1 VRIANI
7 NGRAALA
14 VAEGFID
21 IHEASNGALPS
32 SVREV
37 LGRLDEVRAFAN
49 SFADLAPT
57 DEQLEEL
64 QRDERLGV
72 VVDQPRQVFAVG
84 LNYRTHAHEMG
95 LANPSQPMIFTKFQ
109 SSLAGQHAHIPRVSD
124 TTDWEA
130 EMVIVIGRGGRNIA
144 EGDALT
150 AVAGFCVGQDISDRG
165 LQMAGNPAQ
174 FSLGKSWQNFGPV
187 GPWIT
192 TTDEIDSAD
201 DLAIRCAVS
210 GVTFQDSRTSDMV
223 FSVPEVVSYLSHHVE
238 LFPGDLIFTG
248 SPHGVGQGMKPPRFL
263 AVGDTLETSIEGLG
277 TLYCDVVAPDS
288 L

>member
-1 VRIANI
+1 MRIANI
-7 NGRAALA
+7 NGRASLA

-21 IHEASNGALPS
+21 IHDASKGVLPT
-32 SVREV
+32 SVREA
-37 LGRLDEVRAFAN
+37 LGRLDEVRDLAN
-49 SFADLAPT
+49 TFADLAPT
-57 DEQLEEL
+57 AEQLDEL

-109 SSLAGQHAHIPRVSD
+109 SALAGQHAHIPRVSD

-130 EMVIVIGRGGRNIA
+130 EMVIVIGHGGRNISEA
-144 EGDALT
+144 DVSA
-150 AVAGFCVGQDISDRG
+150 AVAGFCVGQDISDRS

-192 TTDEIDSAD
+192 TTDEIESAD
-201 DLAIRCAVS
+201 DLAISCAVS
-210 GVTFQDSRTSDMV
+210 GVTYQDSSTSDMV
-223 FSVPEVVSYLSHHVE
+223 FSVPEVVSYLSRHVE

-263 AVGDTLETSIEGLG
+263 AVGDTLETTIDGLG
-277 TLYCDVVAPDS
+277 TLFCDVVAPDT

>member
-1 VRIANI
+1 VSGGFVDIA
-7 NGRAALA
+7 
-14 VAEGFID
+14 
-21 IHEASNGALPS
+21 EASNGALSS

-37 LGRLDEVRAFAN
+37 LG
-49 SFADLAPT
+49 
-57 DEQLEEL
+57 QLEDLRTLNQALGGLIPTQDEL
-64 QRDERLGV
+64 PELAKDERLDV
-72 VVDQPRQVFAVG
+72 VVDEPRQVFAVG

-95 LANPSQPMIFTKFQ
+95 LANPTAPMIFTKFP
-109 SSLAGQHAHIPRVSD
+109 SCLAGQHAQVPRVSD

-130 EMVIVIGRGGRNIA
+130 EMVIVIGRGGRAISEA
-144 EGDALT
+144 DALS

-192 TTDEIDSAD
+192 TTDEIASAD
-201 DLAIRCAVS
+201 DLAIQCS
-210 GVTFQDSRTSDMV
+210 ISDTLFQDSRTSDMV
-223 FSVPEVVSYLSHHVE
+223 FSVSEVVSYLSQRVE

-248 SPHGVGQGMKPPRFL
+248 SPHGVGQGLKPPRFL
-263 AVGDTLETSIEGLG
+263 AVGDTIATTIEGLG
-277 TLYCDVVAPDS
+277 TLYCDVVDPAV